1 MSLTPS
7 QPQVNTSFNQNNGSF
22 GTYTNARTYLYWPY
36 PTGGSLSIFCSWN
49 CTGNISGGSWSGSFN
64 SYYPTLS
71 STLYNT
77 QSATGGVNG
86 SYTFTTPLPTSG
98 SFYVKSNQ
106 SVTGNSSSGYVGG
119 VTTTQPTFTIYM
131 FQVTT
136 QITNLGSTYNSGIN
150 VVLARLPLASNL
162 IGQVYYV
169 VNWGVTNFAGVCS
182 FNGEAIDGF
191 TGSVYIPQWAC
202 IGLTP
207 NAAGTAWFIVS
218 YYAGNLPSYAVSSV
232 NGTIVNSPVVI
243 CSNVGA
249 GKTVCLP
256 NPATWGGGNMLYVT
270 TTQSVTTAYSTAAQF
285 AIYTGPSVGVS
296 YFRQNSTANLY
307 FSLLANA
314 DYSGNHNHNFSIT
327 FINDGTW
334 WYIASVFDGQYCQI
348 DNPANQGRTQITSPI
363 FITTSSDGGNPAAL
377 VASVTNSALIMY
389 MKMNHTST
397 SNGFVIQSYN
407 NTGGAQNGYVCSS
420 TANRCYKITG
430 TLNYNAFPVIQA
442 YWSNAVYNFPVG
454 MYPSAY

>member
-1 MSLTPS
+1 
-7 QPQVNTSFNQNNGSF
+7 
-22 GTYTNARTYLYWPY
+22 
-36 PTGGSLSIFCSWN
+36 
-49 CTGNISGGSWSGSFN
+49 
-64 SYYPTLS
+64 
-71 STLYNT
+71 
-77 QSATGGVNG
+77 
-86 SYTFTTPLPTSG
+86 
-98 SFYVKSNQ
+98 
-106 SVTGNSSSGYVGG
+106 
-119 VTTTQPTFTIYM
+119 M